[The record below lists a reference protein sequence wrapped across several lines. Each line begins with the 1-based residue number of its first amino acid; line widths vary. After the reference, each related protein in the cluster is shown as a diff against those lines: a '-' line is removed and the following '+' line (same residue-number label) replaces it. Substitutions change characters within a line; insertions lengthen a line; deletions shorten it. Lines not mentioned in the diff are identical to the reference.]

1 MSTVAFPGVLPRV
14 DEQPTLDRPRSTTT
28 ARALLE
34 CLIVSP
40 RNERRAL
47 LARAAAASGWAS
59 MVCGE
64 CDSARHLASRIAVK
78 LAFIDLEE
86 ASPAE
91 VAELR
96 SLAEDLSHG
105 EQQLLVLCGAD
116 GDFRLE
122 IWARQLG
129 VWLYLPGLADLDGV
143 TGVYDEAR
151 SVVERR
157 QPFGVVG

>member
-1 MSTVAFPGVLPRV
+1 MSTVAFPGVVPHV
-14 DEQPTLDRPRSTTT
+14 HEQPTLDRPRSTTT
-28 ARALLE
+28 TRGLLE

-59 MVCGE
+59 MVCGD

-96 SLAEDLSHG
+96 SLAEDLSRG